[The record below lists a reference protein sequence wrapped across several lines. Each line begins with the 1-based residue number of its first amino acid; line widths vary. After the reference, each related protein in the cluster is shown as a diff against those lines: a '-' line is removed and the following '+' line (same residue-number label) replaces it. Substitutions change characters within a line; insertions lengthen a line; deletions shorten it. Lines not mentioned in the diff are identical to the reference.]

1 VEEMAVATI
10 NKGIYGKL
18 LARTLPRVIETEEEN
33 ERIIAEL
40 EKLDTRSRPLTP
52 EEEELA
58 ELMTLLV
65 REFEETR
72 YPLGHAEPIEA
83 LRILME
89 QRRLRQRDLIALFG
103 SSSVVSDVMNR
114 KRSIS
119 KTHARKLA
127 EFFHVPVSLFI

>member
-1 VEEMAVATI
+1 MAVATI
-10 NKGIYGKL
+10 NKSIYGKL

-89 QRRLRQRDLIALFG
+89 QRRLRQRDLIPVFG

-127 EFFHVPVSLFI
+127 EFFHVPASLFI